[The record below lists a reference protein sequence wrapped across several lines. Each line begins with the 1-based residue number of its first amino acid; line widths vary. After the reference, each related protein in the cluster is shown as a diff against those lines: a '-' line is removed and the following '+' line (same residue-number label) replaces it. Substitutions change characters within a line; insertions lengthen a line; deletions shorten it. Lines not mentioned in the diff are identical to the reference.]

1 MSTTVSSVFAEID
14 ERLKA
19 DPAKSKAIDGS
30 FRFNVTG
37 EGAGTYVVDTRG
49 CEVRQL
55 DEPGDVTITV
65 EGPDLVAIKEG
76 TLDAMQAFMLG
87 KIQVDGDFG
96 LAMKLQQVLT

>member
-1 MSTTVSSVFAEID
+1 MSAVKAVFDEID
-14 ERLKA
+14 GRLKA

-37 EGAGTYVVDTRG
+37 EGAGTYLVDTRG
-49 CEVRQL
+49 VEVREK

-76 TLDAMQAFMLG
+76 TLDAMQAFMIG
-87 KIQVDGDFG
+87 KVQVDGDFG
-96 LAMKLQQVLT
+96 LAMKLQQILS

>member
-1 MSTTVSSVFAEID
+1 MNPVKATFKEMD

-19 DPAKSKAIDGS
+19 DPAKSKAIDGT

-37 EGAGTYVVDTRG
+37 DGAGVYLVDCRG
-49 CEVRQL
+49 VEVRENE
-55 DEPGDVTITV
+55 EPGDVTITV
-65 EGPDLVAIKEG
+65 DGGDLVAIKEG

-96 LAMKLQQVLT
+96 LAMKLQQILT